1 MGNSSVTFTRTKKLL
16 GNVRLAFGVGE
27 DDLHNFAQAAKAR
40 RTNLHNLCE
49 INSLESDT
57 TRRAHSCSPETISPC
72 KIQGFDIRPT
82 PCGIDRRFSEYR
94 MVSRMQRYRRTL
106 CSTSGT
112 SRDRL
117 PIATLACTGS
127 PMAVVVQHLRR
138 RNSGPKYRTT
148 SRHEQD
154 LGKTDEP
161 FGIVRVAAALANLL
175 NSYE

>member
-82 PCGIDRRFSEYR
+82 PRGIDLRFSNTEW
-94 MVSRMQRYRRTL
+94 
-106 CSTSGT
+106 C
-112 SRDRL
+112 
-117 PIATLACTGS
+117 LACNVIAERCAAPRAPVGTAYPS
-127 PMAVVVQHLRR
+127 PPWLARVRRWRWWSNISAVETAVQNTAPHPATNRILAK
-138 RNSGPKYRTT
+138 PT
-148 SRHEQD
+148 S
-154 LGKTDEP
+154 L
-161 FGIVRVAAALANLL
+161 LA
-175 NSYE
+175 